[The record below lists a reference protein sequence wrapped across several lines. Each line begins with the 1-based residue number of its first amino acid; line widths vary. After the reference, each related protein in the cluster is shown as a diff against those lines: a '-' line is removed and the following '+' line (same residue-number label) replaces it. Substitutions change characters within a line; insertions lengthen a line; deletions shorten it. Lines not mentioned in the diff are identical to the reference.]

1 NSDIFVIMG
10 CRESKNKEPTTGE
23 LSQTTTADDQVK
35 ALISKVKADVEAEYG
50 KEFTTFEPV
59 SFRKQAVAQNVY
71 YVKIDLGG
79 EYAHIKVND
88 TVPKECE
95 KAATSK
101 ASPEKKSEE
110 KKEEDNSKTDEKGEG
125 SEEKGEGSEE
135 KGEGSEEK
143 GEGSEDA
150 KDGSEEKETKSTE
163 EVAVVEETS
172 EEKPTATLAA
182 VQKGKKLNDEIV
194 EFETSEEASEEEEEV
209 TEEPKEEV
217 KEEEPKEEEVKEEPK
232 EEEPKEEEPKEE
244 EPKKEEDKEEEKEEG
259 DSSLLS
265 TVKSEASDALGF

>member
-1 NSDIFVIMG
+1 MG

-23 LSQTTTADDQVK
+23 LSQTTTADDRVK
-35 ALISKVKADVEAEYG
+35 ALVSKVKADVEAEYG

-59 SFRKQAVAQNVY
+59 SFRKQAVALNVY

-79 EYAHIKVND
+79 EYAHIKVCD

-101 ASPEKKSEE
+101 ASPEKKTEE
-110 KKEEDNSKTDEKGEG
+110 KKEENNKA
-125 SEEKGEGSEE
+125 EEKGEGSEE

-150 KDGSEEKETKSTE
+150 KDGSEEKETKFTEGE
-163 EVAVVEETS
+163 EVAVVEE
-172 EEKPTATLAA
+172 KKTATLAA

-217 KEEEPKEEEVKEEPK
+217 KEEEPKEEEVKEE
-232 EEEPKEEEPKEE
+232 EPKEEEQKEE

-259 DSSLLS
+259 DSSLIS
-265 TVKSEASDALGF
+265 TIKSEASDALGF

>member
-1 NSDIFVIMG
+1 MG

-35 ALISKVKADVEAEYG
+35 ALVSKVKADVEAQYG

-79 EYAHIKVND
+79 EYAHIKVCD

-110 KKEEDNSKTDEKGEG
+110 KKEEDNSKT
-125 SEEKGEGSEE
+125 EE

-163 EVAVVEETS
+163 EVAVVKETS
-172 EEKPTATLAA
+172 EEKPTATLTA

-265 TVKSEASDALGF
+265 TLKSEASDALGF

>member
-1 NSDIFVIMG
+1 MFIFL
-10 CRESKNKEPTTGE
+10 CFWNFFFHNKKKNYIQGHGVKLYQEHYE
-23 LSQTTTADDQVK
+23 LIVYSMSA
-35 ALISKVKADVEAEYG
+35 
-50 KEFTTFEPV
+50 P
-59 SFRKQAVAQNVY
+59 SFFLQ
-71 YVKIDLGG
+71 IDLGG
-79 EYAHIKVND
+79 EYAHIKVCD

-110 KKEEDNSKTDEKGEG
+110 KKEEDNSKT
-125 SEEKGEGSEE
+125 EEKGEGSEE

-259 DSSLLS
+259 DSSFLS